1 MRRLLFAPVLFL
13 GTVLVQGAP
22 DSALATQQG
31 PVPAQPVAGPQVR
44 IDGSFEMAQ
53 SADAQ
58 VRVNQLEE
66 QVRELNGRIEDLN
79 FQLLQMQEQFRKMQ
93 EDNEFRF
100 QELENKRGDL
110 GSGDDAV
117 IAESPNSADQDD
129 QNQGGSSLGK
139 SQPSEQTTGAQRSDG
154 DELAR
159 AIDGTQ
165 GDGASA
171 PRKPRTIDGVEIYDG
186 EPIEPGSGSL
196 QPGTLGT
203 LTFDKDGNVVQSESD
218 KPIDLTGRAGLND
231 TASLALP
238 EDPQQLYDLGYSYI
252 QSGDYERAENAF
264 EEFSSRYPDNEKLP
278 EARFWVG
285 ESMLQR
291 GMNEEAAKVFLE
303 AHRKYPDSRL
313 GPQTLLKL
321 GIALGAMNQRELAC
335 ATYAEVGKKYP
346 SMSNAIKARVS
357 AEQQAAS
364 CKAS

>member
-1 MRRLLFAPVLFL
+1 
-13 GTVLVQGAP
+13 
-22 DSALATQQG
+22 
-31 PVPAQPVAGPQVR
+31 
-44 IDGSFEMAQ
+44 
-53 SADAQ
+53 
-58 VRVNQLEE
+58 
-66 QVRELNGRIEDLN
+66 
-79 FQLLQMQEQFRKMQ
+79 RKMQ

>member
-1 MRRLLFAPVLFL
+1 MRRLLFAPALLL
-13 GTVLVQGAP
+13 GT
-22 DSALATQQG
+22 ALAHGAASAPGLDG
-31 PVPAQPVAGPQVR
+31 PVPTQDVISTPMHVE
-44 IDGSFEMAQ
+44 GSFQLAQ
-53 SADAQ
+53 SADAA

-66 QVRELNGRIEDLN
+66 QVRTLNGRIEDLN

-110 GSGDDAV
+110 GSGDGPV
-117 IAESPNSADQDD
+117 VAETPRGSGADDSSQA
-129 QNQGGSSLGK
+129 GSSLGK
-139 SQPSEQTTGAQRSDG
+139 SQPSEQITGAQRSDG
-154 DELAR
+154 DEIAR
-159 AIDGTQ
+159 AIEGSQ
-165 GDGASA
+165 GEGNSV
-171 PRKPRTIDGVEIYDG
+171 PRARRTIDGVEIYDG
-186 EPIEPGSGSL
+186 EPIAPEPGGL
-196 QPGTLGT
+196 QPETLGT
-203 LTFDKDGNVVQSESD
+203 LTFDKNGNVIQSDTE
-218 KPIDLTGRAGLND
+218 KPIDLTGKAGNHD
-231 TASLALP
+231 MASLTLP
-238 EDPQQLYDLGYSYI
+238 DDPQQLYDLGYSYI
-252 QSGDYERAENAF
+252 QSGDYVLAEDAF
-264 EEFSSRYPDNEKLP
+264 EEFSSRYPENEKLP

-346 SMSNAIKARVS
+346 SMSNAIKARVT